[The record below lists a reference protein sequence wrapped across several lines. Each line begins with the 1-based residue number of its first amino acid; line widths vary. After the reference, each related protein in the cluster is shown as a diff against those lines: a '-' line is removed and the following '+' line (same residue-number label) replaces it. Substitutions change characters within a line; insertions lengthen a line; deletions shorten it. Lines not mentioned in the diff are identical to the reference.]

1 MDAVSEGEKCEKLE
15 EIIINDDPEKF
26 FQVETQLPLWEKE
39 KLIAFLREN
48 VDVFAWNAYETPR
61 VDPDFICHHL
71 NVNPAV
77 LPRKQPPQCSSK
89 EHSDDVKEEVNK
101 LK

>member
-39 KLIAFLREN
+39 KLIAFLRKN
-48 VDVFAWNAYETPR
+48 VDVFAWNVYEAPG
-61 VDPDFICHHL
+61 VDLDFICHPL
-71 NVNPAV
+71 NVNPVV
-77 LPRKQPPQCSSK
+77 LPKKQPPWCSSK
-89 EHSDDVKEEVNK
+89 EHFDIVKKEVNK